1 MNTHLYPTCQQYI
14 HRLKSKKSIGKQIIL
29 FTGYDYFLQK
39 HDLKILLTRYREVIL
54 VPRLVDETYLIREA
68 LAPILEGYTDVHL
81 VANPEYDER
90 YQIIYE
96 FAASANK
103 NIKILTVYDFCEKYL
118 KKVYVPESHK
128 ESNPLLALVQ
138 RKNRLQ
144 NLSKTIIDL
153 SISSLLLAVSSP
165 LWLWSRIRIAQ
176 QSPGPIFYR
185 QSRVGLHQKEFYCIK
200 FRSMRLDA
208 EAAGAQFSS
217 KKDKRVFKY
226 GAFMRA
232 TRIDELPQLLSVFR
246 GEISLVGPRPE
257 RRIFTESFEEVI
269 PHYASRH
276 AIKPGITGYAQ
287 VMYPYGAGAK
297 DARHKLMYDLYY
309 IKNWTVGLEFKIIW
323 KTVLTVLNY
332 KGY

>member
-1 MNTHLYPTCQQYI
+1 MNTPLYPTCQQYI
-14 HRLKSKKSIGKQIIL
+14 HRLKSKKTVSRQIIL

-39 HDLKILLTRYREVIL
+39 HDLKVLLARYREVIL
-54 VPRLVDETYLIREA
+54 VPRMIDETYLVREA
-68 LAPILEGYTDVHL
+68 LATVFESYTDIHL

-90 YQIIYE
+90 YRIIYE
-96 FAASANK
+96 IAASTNK
-103 NIKILTVYDFCEKYL
+103 NIKIITVYDFCEKYL
-118 KKVYVPESHK
+118 KKVYVPESYT
-128 ESNPLLALVQ
+128 ESNPLLTSL
-138 RKNRLQ
+138 RTRNYFQ
-144 NLSKTIIDL
+144 NLSKTVIDF
-153 SISSLLLAVSSP
+153 SVSSVLLAFSSP
-165 LWLWSRIRIAQ
+165 LWLLSRIRIIQ
-176 QSPGPIFYR
+176 ESPGPIFYR
-185 QSRVGLHQKEFYCIK
+185 QSRVGLNQQEFYCVK

-208 EAAGAQFSS
+208 EVAGAQFSS

-257 RRIFTESFEEVI
+257 RRIFTDSFEEVI
-269 PHYASRH
+269 PHYSSRH
-276 AIKPGITGYAQ
+276 IIKPGITGYAQ